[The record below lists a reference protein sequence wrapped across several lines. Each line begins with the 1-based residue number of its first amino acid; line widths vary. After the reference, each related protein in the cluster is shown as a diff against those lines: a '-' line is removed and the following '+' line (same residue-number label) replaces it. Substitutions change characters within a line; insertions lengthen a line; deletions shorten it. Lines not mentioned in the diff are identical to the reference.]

1 MIGPMQIGAV
11 VLASPDPE
19 RLAGFYR
26 KGLDL
31 PEPKPHG
38 PDHFGMKLAN
48 TYLGFERATARATPS
63 KATVWF
69 EVDDCRAACER
80 LLAVGARAV
89 TEPARDARLGEL
101 LATVL
106 DPEGNPIG
114 LVQHL

>member
-1 MIGPMQIGAV
+1 MRIGAV

-38 PDHFGMKLAN
+38 PDHLGMKLAN
-48 TYLGFERATARATPS
+48 TYLGFERAAVAGPS
-63 KATVWF
+63 TATVWF
-69 EVDDCRAACER
+69 EVDDCRAARER
-80 LLAVGARAV
+80 LLALGARAV

-114 LVQHL
+114 LVQQL